1 MGSKKGGILKQT
13 ELTALL
19 KNMSKKKLKEFM
31 MKTCFLS
38 KGKCKLA
45 LSLATLMATGFCS
58 VNASDSLAEALQAST
73 MSGTVF
79 SYYDNDATEYFP
91 PASATNRIRQHIS
104 GIGAE
109 LRFLT
114 GSYYDFRLGLTTQG
128 LANFAPSSDAKDYFT
143 YDWNSE
149 GVALSEAYL
158 AYENNYID
166 LKIGRQ
172 YYNSKYTGLV
182 PPLVAT
188 NTDVG
193 YKEAFEGVSARIKL
207 DSIDTVIGLADFWK
221 FAGRSGAVTG
231 GDDGAPE
238 FKDRVIIGGFGPY
251 GYKFDNIFNSFVTYT
266 GLPSVSLTA
275 AYANVSGLE
284 YDNVAKGDIN
294 FYFAAAGYKTPTL
307 FENAVV
313 GINAMYKGSRTT
325 GTLKENYDFNGDF
338 YTGMVG
344 LYNAYGFD
352 FRYAYSTVS
361 KNQAALQG
369 VGNDCGAFTATPIYG
384 PFLFM
389 SFAGMKLHKFSVGY
403 DLSNVGIT
411 GLRLDTDYWNGKQ
424 HNGSNVRSGGL
435 HGQAAGTRIDV
446 EGWDIQVSYKVP
458 AVKGLKLSAI
468 YETMDRKLKYTS
480 GGSNGTTTDD
490 ELWLR
495 VSYDFDILK

>member
-1 MGSKKGGILKQT
+1 ML
-13 ELTALL
+13 
-19 KNMSKKKLKEFM
+19 
-31 MKTCFLS
+31 TCFLT
-38 KGKCKLA
+38 KGKGKLA

-79 SYYDNDATEYFP
+79 SYYDSDATEYFP

-104 GIGAE
+104 GIGGE

-114 GSYYDFRLGLTTQG
+114 GFYNDFRIGLTAQG
-128 LANFAPSSDAKDYFT
+128 LANFAPSSDAKDYFA

-149 GVALSEAYL
+149 GAALSEAYL
-158 AYENNYID
+158 EYKRDFID

-193 YKEAFEGVSARIKL
+193 YKEAFEGASTRIKL

-221 FAGRSGAVTG
+221 FAGRSNAVTG
-231 GDDGAPE
+231 VSSDDGAPE
-238 FKDRVIIGGFGPY
+238 FKDKVIIGGFGPFA
-251 GYKFDNIFNSFVTYT
+251 YKFDNIFNSFVTYN

-275 AYANVSGLE
+275 AYANVSGIE
-284 YDNVAKGDIN
+284 YDATSEGDIN
-294 FYFAAAGYKTPTL
+294 FYFAAAGYKTPAL

-352 FRYAYSTVS
+352 FGYAYSTVS
-361 KNQAALQG
+361 KDQAALQG
-369 VGNDCGAFTATPIYG
+369 IGNDCGSFTATPIYG

-389 SFAGMKLHKFSVGY
+389 SFAGMELNKFSVGY
-403 DLSNVGIT
+403 DLSKVGVN
-411 GLRLDTDYWNGKQ
+411 GLRLDADYWNGEQ

-435 HGQAAGTRIDV
+435 VGQAAGTSIDV
-446 EGWDIQVSYKVP
+446 EGWDTQVTYKVP

-468 YETMDRKLKYTS
+468 YETMDRKLKSS
-480 GGSNGTTTDD
+480 GIAYSKTTDE

>member
-1 MGSKKGGILKQT
+1 MV
-13 ELTALL
+13 
-19 KNMSKKKLKEFM
+19 
-31 MKTCFLS
+31 TCFLT

-45 LSLATLMATGFCS
+45 LSLATLMATGLCS
-58 VNASDSLAEALQAST
+58 VNASDSLAEALKAST
-73 MSGTVF
+73 MSGTLF
-79 SYYDNDATEYFP
+79 TYYDMSSTEYF
-91 PASATNRIRQHIS
+91 SAPNTRTREHIG

-114 GSYYDFRLGLTTQG
+114 GFYNDFRVGLTAQG
-128 LANFAPSSDAKDYFT
+128 LANFAPSSAAQDYFVN
-143 YDWNSE
+143 DWNSE
-149 GVALSEAYL
+149 GAAFSEAYL
-158 AYENNYID
+158 EYKRDFID

-193 YKEAFEGVSARIKL
+193 YKEAFEGVSTWIKL

-221 FAGRSGAVTG
+221 FAGRSSNVTG
-231 GDDGAPE
+231 GDAGGAPE
-238 FKDRVIIGGFGPY
+238 FKDKVIIGGFGPTA
-251 GYKFDNIFNSFVTYT
+251 YKFDNIFNSFVSYN

-284 YDNVAKGDIN
+284 YASNATGDIN
-294 FYFAAAGYKTPTL
+294 FYFAGAGYKTPAI

-313 GINAMYKGSRTT
+313 GINAMYKGSRTN
-325 GTLKENYDFNGDF
+325 GTLKENYDFDGDY

-344 LYNAYGFD
+344 LFNAYGFD
-352 FRYAYSTVS
+352 VAYAYSTVS

-369 VGNDCGAFTATPIYG
+369 IGNDCGSFTATPIYG

-389 SFAGMKLHKFSVGY
+389 SFAGMELHKLSVGY
-403 DLSNVGIT
+403 DLSNVGVK
-411 GLRLDTDYWNGKQ
+411 GLRLDADYWYGEQ
-424 HNGSNVRSGGL
+424 HNGSNVNAGGL

-446 EGWDIQVSYKVP
+446 EGWDTQVTYKVP

-468 YETMDRKLKYTS
+468 YETLDRKLKYTS
-480 GGSNGTTTDD
+480 GGSNGNTTD
-490 ELWLR
+490 EALWLR
-495 VSYDFDILK
+495 ASYDFDILK

>member
-1 MGSKKGGILKQT
+1 
-13 ELTALL
+13 
-19 KNMSKKKLKEFM
+19 M
-31 MKTCFLS
+31 MLTCFLT
-38 KGKCKLA
+38 KGKCKLT
-45 LSLATLMATGFCS
+45 LSLATLMAMGGFCN
-58 VNASDSLAEALQAST
+58 VNASDSLAEALKAST
-73 MSGTVF
+73 MSGTLF
-79 SYYDNDATEYFP
+79 SYYDMDSTEYFP
-91 PASATNRIRQHIS
+91 PASATNRIRQHIG
-104 GIGAE
+104 GIGGE

-114 GSYYDFRLGLTTQG
+114 GFYNDFRVGLTAQG
-128 LANFAPSSDAKDYFT
+128 LANFAPSSAAKDYFA

-149 GVALSEAYL
+149 GAALSEAYL
-158 AYENNYID
+158 EYKRDFID

-193 YKEAFEGVSARIKL
+193 YKEAFEGVSTRINL
-207 DSIDTVIGLADFWK
+207 DSINTVIGLADFWK
-221 FAGRSGAVTG
+221 FAGRSNAVTG
-231 GDDGAPE
+231 VSSDDGAPE
-238 FKDRVIIGGFGPY
+238 FKDKVIIGGFGPY
-251 GYKFDNIFNSFVTYT
+251 AYKFDNIFNSFVTYN
-266 GLPSVSLTA
+266 GVPSVSLTA

-284 YDNVAKGDIN
+284 YDDVTKGDIN
-294 FYFAAAGYKTPTL
+294 FYFAAAGYKTPAL

-325 GTLKENYDFNGDF
+325 GTLKENYDFDGDF

-352 FRYAYSTVS
+352 FGYAYSTVS

-369 VGNDCGAFTATPIYG
+369 IGNDCGSFTATPIYG

-389 SFAGMKLHKFSVGY
+389 SFAGMELHKLSVGY
-403 DLSNVGIT
+403 DLSNVGVK
-411 GLRLDTDYWNGKQ
+411 GLRLDADYWYGEQ
-424 HNGSNVRSGGL
+424 HNGSNVNAGGL

-446 EGWDIQVSYKVP
+446 EGWDTQVTYKVP

-468 YETMDRKLKYTS
+468 YETLDRKLKYTS
-480 GGSNGTTTDD
+480 GGSDGKTTDE

>member
-1 MGSKKGGILKQT
+1 MV
-13 ELTALL
+13 
-19 KNMSKKKLKEFM
+19 
-31 MKTCFLS
+31 KTCFLT

-45 LSLATLMATGFCS
+45 LSLATIMATGGLYS
-58 VNASDSLAEALQAST
+58 VNASDSLAEALKTST

-79 SYYDNDATEYFP
+79 TYYNNDATEYFP
-91 PASATNRIRQHIS
+91 PASATNRISQHIG

-114 GSYYDFRLGLTTQG
+114 GSYYGFKLGLTAQG
-128 LANFAPSSDAKDYFT
+128 LTNFNPDSEAKDYFA

-158 AYENNYID
+158 AYEHNYID

-172 YYNSKYTGLV
+172 YYNSKYTGLR

-193 YKEAFEGVSARIKL
+193 YKEAFEGVSTRIKL

-221 FAGRSGAVTG
+221 FAGRSSAVTG
-231 GDDGAPE
+231 VASDDGAPE
-238 FKDRVIIGGFGPY
+238 FKDKVIIGGFGPY

-275 AYANVSGLE
+275 AYAKVSGLE
-284 YDNVAKGDIN
+284 YDNTSKGDIN
-294 FYFAAAGYKTPTL
+294 FYYASAGYTTRPL
-307 FENAVV
+307 FANAVV
-313 GINAMYKGSRTT
+313 GINVMYKGSRTT

-352 FRYAYSTVS
+352 FGYAYSTVS

-369 VGNDCGAFTATPIYG
+369 IGNDCGSFTATPIYG

-389 SFAGMKLHKFSVGY
+389 SFAGMELHKLSAGY
-403 DLSNVGIT
+403 DFSNVGVK
-411 GLRLDTDYWNGKQ
+411 GLRLDADYWYGEQDNGD
-424 HNGSNVRSGGL
+424 NVRSGGL
-435 HGQAAGTRIDV
+435 HGQASGTRIDV
-446 EGWDIQVSYKVP
+446 EGWDTQLSYKVP

-468 YETMDRKLKYTS
+468 YETLDRKLKYTS
-480 GGSNGTTTDD
+480 GGSDGKTTD
-490 ELWLR
+490 EEFWLR
-495 VSYDFDILK
+495 ASYDFDILK

>member
-1 MGSKKGGILKQT
+1 
-13 ELTALL
+13 
-19 KNMSKKKLKEFM
+19 M
-31 MKTCFLS
+31 MKTCFLT

-45 LSLATLMATGFCS
+45 LSLATLMATGGFCS

-79 SYYDNDATEYFP
+79 TYYNMSSTEYFP
-91 PASATNRIRQHIS
+91 PASATNRNRQHIS
-104 GIGAE
+104 GLGAE

-114 GSYYDFRLGLTTQG
+114 GSYNDFRLALTAQG
-128 LANFAPSSDAKDYFT
+128 LENFAQSSGAKDFFA

-158 AYENNYID
+158 EYKRDFIE

-172 YYNSKYTGLV
+172 YYNSKYTRLV

-188 NTDVG
+188 NTDIG
-193 YKEAFEGVSARIKL
+193 YKEAFEGVSTRIKL

-221 FAGRSGAVTG
+221 FAGRSSAVTG
-231 GDDGAPE
+231 GDLGDAPE
-238 FKDRVIIGGFGPY
+238 FKDSVIIGGFGPSA
-251 GYKFDNIFNSFVTYT
+251 YKFDNIFNSFVTYN

-284 YDNVAKGDIN
+284 YGTSKGDIN
-294 FYFAAAGYKTPTL
+294 FYFAAAGYTTPAL

-313 GINAMYKGSRTT
+313 GINAMYKGSRTN
-325 GTLKENYDFNGDF
+325 GTLKENFDFDGDF

-352 FRYAYSTVS
+352 FGYAYSTVS
-361 KNQAALQG
+361 KNQVALQG
-369 VGNDCGAFTATPIYG
+369 IGNDCGAFTATPIYG

-389 SFAGMKLHKFSVGY
+389 SFAGMELHKLSVGY
-403 DLSNVGIT
+403 DLSNVGVK
-411 GLRLDTDYWNGKQ
+411 GLRLDADYWNGKQ
-424 HNGSNVRSGGL
+424 HNGSNVNAGGL

-446 EGWDIQVSYKVP
+446 EGWDTQVTYKVP
-458 AVKGLKLSAI
+458 EVKGLKLSAI
-468 YETMDRKLKYTS
+468 YENLDRKLKYTS
-480 GGSNGTTTDD
+480 GGSSSKTTD
-490 ELWLR
+490 EALWLR
-495 VSYDFDILK
+495 ASYDFDILK

>member
-1 MGSKKGGILKQT
+1 
-13 ELTALL
+13 
-19 KNMSKKKLKEFM
+19 M
-31 MKTCFLS
+31 MLTCFLT
-38 KGKCKLA
+38 KGKCKLT
-45 LSLATLMATGFCS
+45 LSLATLMATGFCN
-58 VNASDSLAEALQAST
+58 VNASDSLAEALKAST

-79 SYYDNDATEYFP
+79 TYYDMDSTEYFP

-104 GIGAE
+104 GIGGE

-114 GSYYDFRLGLTTQG
+114 GFYNDFRIGLTAQG
-128 LANFAPSSDAKDYFT
+128 LANFAPSDAAKDYFA

-149 GVALSEAYL
+149 GAALSEAYL
-158 AYENNYID
+158 EYKRDFID

-193 YKEAFEGVSARIKL
+193 YKEAFEGASTRINL

-221 FAGRSGAVTG
+221 FAGRSNAVTG
-231 GDDGAPE
+231 VSSDDGAPE
-238 FKDRVIIGGFGPY
+238 FKDKVIIGGFGPY
-251 GYKFDNIFNSFVTYT
+251 AYKFDNIFNSFVTYN

-284 YDNVAKGDIN
+284 YDDVTKGDIN
-294 FYFAAAGYKTPTL
+294 FYFAAAGYKTPTI

-313 GINAMYKGSRTT
+313 GINTMYKGSRTN
-325 GTLKENYDFNGDF
+325 GTLKENYDFDGDF

-344 LYNAYGFD
+344 LFNAYGFD
-352 FRYAYSTVS
+352 FAYAYSTVS

-369 VGNDCGAFTATPIYG
+369 IGNDCGSFTATPIYG

-389 SFAGMKLHKFSVGY
+389 SFAGMELHKLSVGY
-403 DLSNVGIT
+403 DLSNVGVK
-411 GLRLDTDYWNGKQ
+411 GLRLDADYWYGEQ
-424 HNGSNVRSGGL
+424 HNGSNVNAGGL

-446 EGWDIQVSYKVP
+446 EGWDTQVTYKVP

-468 YETMDRKLKYTS
+468 YETLDRKLKYTS
-480 GGSNGTTTDD
+480 GGSNGKTTDE